1 MLSLETASVPS
12 AKSSPGGTE
21 DKPRARFEAY
31 VMTGDAILNL
41 SRTTSSAPANVP
53 IHKRRPR
60 PPEQQQQQQQPKP
73 SQSTPT
79 SPVEKTFKLDDSEP
93 SPPAKKSPS
102 PPIRTAKS
110 EENLFSTPAISTPAA
125 DPPKPVEKEERVIV
139 AIVEKPMTTETKEPD
154 RIVWTYNAAPDSLSE
169 KERRRY
175 EADQFWLNTRPECT
189 VKQVIKQ
196 QLDEKIST
204 VEDQVSPDVV
214 VVNSTCDTLMNP
226 STCANKEEEEE
237 GSPSLPS
244 SPSGV
249 GESAN
254 KVSRPLLTRSS
265 TDEESDAD
273 SLQSLHFSPKAV
285 DMPSAIRLAKRYSF
299 LKRIIPK
306 VPLIL

>member
-41 SRTTSSAPANVP
+41 SRTTSSAPSVP
-53 IHKRRPR
+53 THLSKRRPR

-79 SPVEKTFKLDDSEP
+79 SPVEKTFKLNDSETSS

-102 PPIRTAKS
+102 PPMRTAKS
-110 EENLFSTPAISTPAA
+110 EDNLFSTPISAPAA
-125 DPPKPVEKEERVIV
+125 DPPTPPKPVEKEERVVV
-139 AIVEKPMTTETKEPD
+139 AIVEKPTMTTTETKEPD

-175 EADQFWLNTRPECT
+175 EADQFWLNTRTESS
-189 VKQVIKQ
+189 VKQVIIKQ
-196 QLDEKIST
+196 QLEEKIIST
-204 VEDQVSPDVV
+204 VEENQVPPVV
-214 VVNSTCDTLMNP
+214 VVNSSCDTLMNP

-237 GSPSLPS
+237 EGSPSLPS
-244 SPSGV
+244 SPSGISD
-249 GESAN
+249 SAN
-254 KVSRPLLTRSS
+254 KASRPLLTRSS

-285 DMPSAIRLAKRYSF
+285 DMPSAIRLAKRY
-299 LKRIIPK
+299 
-306 VPLIL
+306 